1 MSVKAENNQ
10 NIINICV
17 QEFGGAASL
26 FQFALQNNIS
36 PSQLLRQGQILQKDE
51 DLITDKDVV
60 MEFEDLNFIVVT
72 GSETIPDF
80 TGDFG
85 KEFNE
90 DFGESFKIE
99 DND

>member
-1 MSVKAENNQ
+1 MSIRTENNQ

-17 QEFGGAASL
+17 QEFGGASSL
-26 FQFALQNNIS
+26 FQFALKNGIS

-51 DLITDKDVV
+51 SLIADKDIA

-72 GSETIPDF
+72 GSSTTPDLV
-80 TGDFG
+80 GDFG
-85 KEFNE
+85 EEFNE

-99 DND
+99 ND